1 MIEVFCDGGARGNPG
16 PAAYGFVVKDK
27 GAIVKEGNG
36 YIGVATNNVAEYTAI
51 IEALNWL
58 KSHKKGQDLQFFLDS
73 LLAASQLNGIY
84 RVKNAK
90 IRELLV
96 KIRELENQFS
106 KITYQHVPRDQNKEA
121 DKQVNL
127 ALDQKSS
134 KFEARSTKY

>member
-1 MIEVFCDGGARGNPG
+1 MVEIFCDGGARGNPG
-16 PAAYGFVVKDK
+16 PAAYGFVVRDES
-27 GAIVKEGNG
+27 GVIKEANG

-51 IEALNWL
+51 VEALKWL
-58 KSHKKGQDLQFFLDS
+58 SNHKKGEDLQFFLDS

-84 RVKNAK
+84 KVKNAK

>member
-1 MIEVFCDGGARGNPG
+1 MIEIFCDGGSRGNPG

-51 IEALNWL
+51 VEALIWL
-58 KSHKKGQDLQFFLDS
+58 SNHKKGEDLQFFVDS

-84 RVKNAK
+84 KVKNAK

-96 KIRELENQFS
+96 KIRELENEFS
-106 KITYQHVPRDQNKEA
+106 KITYQHVPRDQNTEA

-127 ALDQKSS
+127 ALDQ
-134 KFEARSTKY
+134 RSI

>member
-1 MIEVFCDGGARGNPG
+1 MVEIFCDGGARGNPG
-16 PAAYGFVVKDK
+16 PAAYGFVVRDES
-27 GAIVKEGNG
+27 GVIKEANG

-51 IEALNWL
+51 VEALKWL
-58 KSHKKGQDLQFFLDS
+58 SNHKKGEDLQFFLDS

-84 RVKNAK
+84 KVKNAK

-121 DKQVNL
+121 DKQVNI
-127 ALDQKSS
+127 ALDSHG
-134 KFEARSTKY
+134 A

>member
-1 MIEVFCDGGARGNPG
+1 MIEIFCDGGSRGNPG

-51 IEALNWL
+51 VEALIWL
-58 KSHKKGQDLQFFLDS
+58 SNHKKGEDLQFFVDS

-84 RVKNAK
+84 KVKNAK

-96 KIRELENQFS
+96 KIRELENEFS
-106 KITYQHVPRDQNKEA
+106 KITYQHVPRDQNIEA
-121 DKQVNL
+121 DKQVNI
-127 ALDQKSS
+127 ALDQ
-134 KFEARSTKY
+134 RSI

>member
-106 KITYQHVPRDQNKEA
+106 KITYQHVPRDQNIEA
-121 DKQVNL
+121 DKQVNI
-127 ALDQKSS
+127 ALDQ
-134 KFEARSTKY
+134 RSI

>member
-51 IEALNWL
+51 VEALKWL
-58 KSHKKGQDLQFFLDS
+58 GPNKKGAQLHFFLDS
-73 LLAASQLNGIY
+73 QLAASQLNGIFK
-84 RVKNAK
+84 VKNAK

-96 KIRELENQFS
+96 KIRELENEFG
-106 KITYQHVPRDQNKEA
+106 KIIYQHVPRDQNKEA
-121 DKQVNL
+121 DKQVNI
-127 ALDQKSS
+127 ALDQ
-134 KFEARSTKY
+134 RSI

>member
-1 MIEVFCDGGARGNPG
+1 MIEIFCDGGARGNPG
-16 PAAYGFVVKDK
+16 PAAYGFVVKDE

-51 IEALNWL
+51 IEALKL
-58 KSHKKGQDLQFFLDS
+58 LSDHKKGEDLQFFLDS

-84 RVKNAK
+84 KVKNAK